1 VPQALAQKESSK
13 TFAAKLPAMA
23 ADPADFTA
31 VELLEAFRAKR
42 LSPVE
47 AMRAVLARVERCEPK
62 LKALYALD
70 PERALAEARASEA
83 RWGRRDVRPLEGVP
97 ATIKENIATK
107 GTPVPLGT
115 AARPLDPASEDAP
128 PAARLREAGAI
139 VFAKTTMPDYGML
152 SSGLSSF
159 HPLTRNP
166 WDLSKN
172 PGGSSAGAG
181 AAAAAGYGPL
191 HVGTDIGGSIRL
203 PAGWCGVFGLKPSLG
218 RIPIDPPYYGRVA
231 GPMTRTVTDAALMMR
246 ELSKPDDRD
255 VMSLPPQEFSWLALD
270 LPRPMRE
277 LRIGL
282 LLDVGLGLPVEEEVE
297 TAVHRAAKRFQ
308 NRGARIAVVEPFL
321 TREMMDGLDRFWR
334 QRAWADIGALT
345 PEQRDKVLPYIR
357 EWAEGGSRL
366 SGRKVYDGMS
376 QMLAIK
382 TAAIAA
388 TKRFDYVISPAA
400 PVPAFPAELA
410 SPLNDPARP
419 FEHIAF
425 TVPFNFSEQPAASV
439 NAGYTAEG
447 LPIGL
452 QIVGRRFDD
461 LGVLR
466 MARAFED
473 MRGPQRPW
481 PPL

>member
-1 VPQALAQKESSK
+1 MPQALAQKDSTDPS
-13 TFAAKLPAMA
+13 A
-23 ADPADFTA
+23 ADPADLTA
-31 VELLEAFRAKR
+31 AALLEAYRAKR

-70 PERALAEARASEA
+70 PERALAGAQASEERWA
-83 RWGRRDVRPLEGVP
+83 RGKALPLDGVP

-115 AARPLDPASEDAP
+115 AARALDPAPEDAP

-166 WDLSKN
+166 WDLAKN
-172 PGGSSAGAG
+172 PGGSSSGAG

-218 RIPIDPPYYGRVA
+218 RVPIDPPYWGRVA

-246 ELSKPDDRD
+246 ELSRPDDRD
-255 VMSLPPQEFSWLALD
+255 VMSLPPADVPWLD
-270 LPRPMRE
+270 LGLDLE
-277 LRIGL
+277 GLRIGL
-282 LLDVGLGLPVEEEVE
+282 LLDVGLGLPVEPEVKA
-297 TAVHRAAKRFQ
+297 AVAAAAERFAG
-308 NRGARIAVVEPFL
+308 RGAVVEPMGPFL
-321 TREMMDGLDRFWR
+321 TREMLAGLDRFWR
-334 QRAWADIGALT
+334 QRAWADIGAL
-345 PEQRDKVLPYIR
+345 PPDRRAKVLPYIR

-366 SGRKVYDGMS
+366 TGAEVYEGMS
-376 QMLAIK
+376 QMLVMK
-382 TAAIAA
+382 TAAVAA
-388 TKRFDYVISPAA
+388 CRPFDFVLA
-400 PVPAFPAELA
+400 PVAPVAAFPAEMA
-410 SPLNDPARP
+410 SPLDDPARP

-439 NAGYTAEG
+439 NAGYTAAG

-461 LGVLR
+461 IGVLR
-466 MARAFED
+466 MARAFEEI
-473 MRGPQRPW
+473 RPPQRPW
-481 PPL
+481 PTP